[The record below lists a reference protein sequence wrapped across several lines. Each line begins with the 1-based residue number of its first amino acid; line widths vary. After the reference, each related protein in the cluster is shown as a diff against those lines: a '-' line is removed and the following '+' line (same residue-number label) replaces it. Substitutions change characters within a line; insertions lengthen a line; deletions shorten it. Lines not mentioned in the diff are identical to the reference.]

1 MDCPSSHID
10 QATLDSFFNTRT
22 TCNTTIVHLEG
33 ERESR
38 DTIKVKQF
46 QSEPDASVCNILFT
60 SKNGYYYVYSFL
72 LQQII
77 AWAGDPRAFA
87 RQGFLGHH
95 TTIGIKK
102 DGTID
107 MHDTFYN
114 TFRSVNGHL
123 LIAKTSTKVFY
134 HVNNKNQLVKR
145 SGTKSIFESANQE
158 LWNDIKCHQR
168 TMQSGSGKSVRKI
181 KLLNAAYMSP
191 QKKTRT
197 KLSETINAR
206 ISEAN
211 KHLVGK
217 YTFGAISIPY
227 IAKHVEKRIL
237 KLLKLSSE
245 HKYTL
250 FSCHEANT
258 KCSVICINMF

>member
-158 LWNDIKCHQR
+158 LWNDLKCHQ
-168 TMQSGSGKSVRKI
+168 SGKSVRKI